1 MNLCCFGIVFNRFYV
16 EFVFPSLKCKFVKF
30 NMFTPKASSLRE
42 PPSIKAEY
50 KKAKKKRVR
59 VYEELPCMK
68 LDMNNLQQFEN
79 EVSNSVLI
87 ERALN
92 SLFLK

>member
-1 MNLCCFGIVFNRFYV
+1 MY
-16 EFVFPSLKCKFVKF
+16 EFVRF

-42 PPSIKAEY
+42 PPSIKAAY

-59 VYEELPCMK
+59 IYEELPCMK
-68 LDMNNLQQFEN
+68 LDMNNPHLFEN
-79 EVSNSVLI
+79 EVCNSVLI
-87 ERALN
+87 ERTLN